1 MGAKLCAHLEVYQPT
16 QTGSYLVGEIRGLT
30 PKLLGEIRRLISRAL
45 SDPGAP
51 KIEET

>member
-1 MGAKLCAHLEVYQPT
+1 MGAKLCAHLEAYQPT

-30 PKLLGEIRRLISRAL
+30 PKLVGEIRRLSPRAL